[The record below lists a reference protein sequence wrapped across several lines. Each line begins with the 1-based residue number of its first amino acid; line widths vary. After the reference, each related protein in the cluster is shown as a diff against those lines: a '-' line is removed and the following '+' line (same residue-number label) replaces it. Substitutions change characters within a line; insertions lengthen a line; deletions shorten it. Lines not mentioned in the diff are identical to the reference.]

1 MGSSPGLDKHQ
12 LCAPTSVV
20 SVVAPVEPEHRL
32 SKSRCPAWPGPASGE
47 GLAGLGSAE
56 RWTWVF
62 MSPGPGM
69 GDCRGERKTPLRCTR

>member
-32 SKSRCPAWPGPASGE
+32 SKSRCPAWPG
-47 GLAGLGSAE
+47 LA
-56 RWTWVF
+56 
-62 MSPGPGM
+62 
-69 GDCRGERKTPLRCTR
+69 